1 MSIFEP
7 GDHAVVKLQ
16 GGNGFGCLNYLIGA
30 ENAFNVGDQTHAG
43 TGIFLA

>member
-1 MSIFEP
+1 MPIFEP

-16 GGNGFGCLNYLIGA
+16 GSDGFSCLNNLIGA
-30 ENAFNVGDQTHAG
+30 ENAFNVGDQAHAG